1 MTLREK
7 VVKVLRKRV
16 KRFEKGGEEHGRV
29 TQVIR
34 DLMGMPVNA
43 PKAKIVE
50 ILETTGTIKLIGD
63 IHEL

>member
-1 MTLREK
+1 MTIREK

-16 KRFEKGGEEHGRV
+16 KRFEKGGEEHKRV
-29 TQVIR
+29 TQVIL

-43 PKAKIVE
+43 PKVKVVE
-50 ILETTGTIKLIGD
+50 VLEATGTMKLIGD